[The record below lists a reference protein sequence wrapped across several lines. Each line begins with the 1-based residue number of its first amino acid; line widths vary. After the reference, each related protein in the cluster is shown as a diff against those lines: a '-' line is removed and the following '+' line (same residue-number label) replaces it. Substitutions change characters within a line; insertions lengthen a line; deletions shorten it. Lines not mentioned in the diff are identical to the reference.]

1 MSGDQTGTSA
11 IRTDESDEELAQ
23 RFECDAMPLLDQ
35 LYGAALRMTR
45 NPADAEDLV
54 QEAFLKLWIKR
65 DGLQITDSAE
75 AFCVTTVKNLFYD
88 QVRKRRPQ
96 TTNHT
101 PEELQIP
108 HDDDAGRAIELA
120 EDRQMA
126 WQLINGLPEQ
136 QRQVVMMRDIGEM
149 AYREIERQTGL
160 TAVNIRVLLSRARK
174 QMREQLK
181 QMKDNGYR

>member
-1 MSGDQTGTSA
+1 MDASQFKRCFLPCHERMYRMAWRLTGN
-11 IRTDESDEELAQ
+11 AQ
-23 RFECDAMPLLDQ
+23 A
-35 LYGAALRMTR
+35 
-45 NPADAEDLV
+45 AEDLV
-54 QEAFLKLWIKR
+54 QEAFLKLWLKR
-65 DGLQITDSAE
+65 DALQITSSAE
-75 AFCVTTVKNLFYD
+75 TFCVTTVKNLFYD

-108 HDDDAGRAIELA
+108 HDDDAARAIEQA

-126 WQLINGLPEQ
+126 WQLISRLPEQ
-136 QRQVVMMRDIGEM
+136 QRQIVTMRDISEM
-149 AYREIERQTGL
+149 EYREIERQTGL
-160 TAVNIRVLLSRARK
+160 TAVHVRVLLSRARK

>member
-1 MSGDQTGTSA
+1 MDASQFKRCFLPCHERMYRMAWRLTGN
-11 IRTDESDEELAQ
+11 AQ
-23 RFECDAMPLLDQ
+23 A
-35 LYGAALRMTR
+35 
-45 NPADAEDLV
+45 AEDLV
-54 QEAFLKLWIKR
+54 QEAFLKLWLKR
-65 DGLQITDSAE
+65 DALQITSSAE
-75 AFCVTTVKNLFYD
+75 TFCVTTVKNLFYD

-108 HDDDAGRAIELA
+108 HDDDAARAIEQA

-126 WQLINGLPEQ
+126 WQLISRLPEQ
-136 QRQVVMMRDIGEM
+136 QRQIVMMRDISEM
-149 AYREIERQTGL
+149 EYREIDRQTGL
-160 TAVNIRVLLSRARK
+160 TAVHVRVLLSRARK

>member
-1 MSGDQTGTSA
+1 MDASQFKRCFLPCHERMYRMAWRLTGN
-11 IRTDESDEELAQ
+11 AQ
-23 RFECDAMPLLDQ
+23 A
-35 LYGAALRMTR
+35 
-45 NPADAEDLV
+45 AEDLV
-54 QEAFLKLWIKR
+54 QEAFLKLWLKR
-65 DGLQITDSAE
+65 DALQISSSAE
-75 AFCVTTVKNLFYD
+75 TFCVTTVKNLFYD

-108 HDDDAGRAIELA
+108 HDDDAARAIEQA

-126 WQLINGLPEQ
+126 WQLISRLPEQ
-136 QRQVVMMRDIGEM
+136 QRQIVMMRDISEM
-149 AYREIERQTGL
+149 EYREIERQTGL
-160 TAVNIRVLLSRARK
+160 TAVHVRVLLSRARK

>member
-1 MSGDQTGTSA
+1 MDASQFKRCFLPCHERMYRMAWRLTGN
-11 IRTDESDEELAQ
+11 AQ
-23 RFECDAMPLLDQ
+23 A
-35 LYGAALRMTR
+35 
-45 NPADAEDLV
+45 AEDLV
-54 QEAFLKLWIKR
+54 QEAFLKLWLKR
-65 DGLQITDSAE
+65 DALQITSSAE
-75 AFCVTTVKNLFYD
+75 TFCVTTVKNLFYD

-108 HDDDAGRAIELA
+108 HDDDAARAIEQA

-126 WQLINGLPEQ
+126 WQLISRLPEQ
-136 QRQVVMMRDIGEM
+136 QRQIVMMRDISEM
-149 AYREIERQTGL
+149 EYREIEQQTGL
-160 TAVNIRVLLSRARK
+160 TAVHVRVLLSRARK

>member
-1 MSGDQTGTSA
+1 MDASQFKRCFLPCHERMYRMAWRLTGN
-11 IRTDESDEELAQ
+11 AQ
-23 RFECDAMPLLDQ
+23 A
-35 LYGAALRMTR
+35 
-45 NPADAEDLV
+45 AEDLV
-54 QEAFLKLWIKR
+54 QEAFLKLWLKR
-65 DGLQITDSAE
+65 DALQITSSAE
-75 AFCVTTVKNLFYD
+75 TFCVTTVKNLFYD

-108 HDDDAGRAIELA
+108 HDDDAARAIEQA

-126 WQLINGLPEQ
+126 WQLISRLPEQ
-136 QRQVVMMRDIGEM
+136 QRQIVMMRDISEM
-149 AYREIERQTGL
+149 EHREIERQTGL
-160 TAVNIRVLLSRARK
+160 TAVHVRVLLSRARK

>member
-1 MSGDQTGTSA
+1 MDASQFKRCFLPCHERMYRMAWRLTGN
-11 IRTDESDEELAQ
+11 AQ
-23 RFECDAMPLLDQ
+23 A
-35 LYGAALRMTR
+35 
-45 NPADAEDLV
+45 AEDLV
-54 QEAFLKLWIKR
+54 QEAFLKLWLKR
-65 DGLQITDSAE
+65 NALQITSSAE
-75 AFCVTTVKNLFYD
+75 TFCVTTVKNLFYD

-108 HDDDAGRAIELA
+108 HDDDAARAIEQA

-126 WQLINGLPEQ
+126 WQLISRLPEQ
-136 QRQVVMMRDIGEM
+136 QRQIVMMRDISEM
-149 AYREIERQTGL
+149 EYREIERQTGL
-160 TAVNIRVLLSRARK
+160 TAVHVRVLLSRARK

>member
-1 MSGDQTGTSA
+1 MDASQFKRCFLPCHERMYRMAWRLTGN
-11 IRTDESDEELAQ
+11 AQ
-23 RFECDAMPLLDQ
+23 A
-35 LYGAALRMTR
+35 
-45 NPADAEDLV
+45 AEDLV
-54 QEAFLKLWIKR
+54 QEAFLKLWLKR
-65 DGLQITDSAE
+65 DALQITGSAE

-88 QVRKRRPQ
+88 QLRKRRPQ

-108 HDDDAGRAIELA
+108 HDDDAARTMEQA

-126 WQLINGLPEQ
+126 WQLISRLPEQ
-136 QRQVVMMRDIGEM
+136 QRQIVMMRDIGEM
-149 AYREIERQTGL
+149 EYREIERQTGL
-160 TAVNIRVLLSRARK
+160 TAVHVRVLLSRARK

>member
-1 MSGDQTGTSA
+1 MDASQFKRCFLPCHERMYRMAWRLTGN
-11 IRTDESDEELAQ
+11 AQ
-23 RFECDAMPLLDQ
+23 A
-35 LYGAALRMTR
+35 
-45 NPADAEDLV
+45 AEDLV
-54 QEAFLKLWIKR
+54 QEAFLKLWLKR
-65 DGLQITDSAE
+65 DALQITSSAE
-75 AFCVTTVKNLFYD
+75 TFCVTTVKNLFYD

-108 HDDDAGRAIELA
+108 HDDDAARAIEQA

-126 WQLINGLPEQ
+126 WQLISRLPEQ
-136 QRQVVMMRDIGEM
+136 QRQIVMMRDISEM
-149 AYREIERQTGL
+149 EYQEIQQQTGL

-174 QMREQLK
+174 QMRQQLK

>member
-1 MSGDQTGTSA
+1 MDASQFKRCFLPCHERMYRMAWRLTGN
-11 IRTDESDEELAQ
+11 AQ
-23 RFECDAMPLLDQ
+23 A
-35 LYGAALRMTR
+35 
-45 NPADAEDLV
+45 AEDLV
-54 QEAFLKLWIKR
+54 QEAFLKLWLKR
-65 DGLQITDSAE
+65 DALQITSSAE
-75 AFCVTTVKNLFYD
+75 TFCVTTVKNLFYD

-108 HDDDAGRAIELA
+108 HDDDAARAIEQA

-126 WQLINGLPEQ
+126 WQLISRLSEQ
-136 QRQVVMMRDIGEM
+136 QRQIVMMRDISEM
-149 AYREIERQTGL
+149 EYREIERQTGL
-160 TAVNIRVLLSRARK
+160 TAVHVRVLLSRARK

>member
-1 MSGDQTGTSA
+1 MDASQFKRCFLPCHERMYRMAWRLTGN
-11 IRTDESDEELAQ
+11 AQ
-23 RFECDAMPLLDQ
+23 A
-35 LYGAALRMTR
+35 
-45 NPADAEDLV
+45 AEDLV
-54 QEAFLKLWIKR
+54 QEAFLKLWLKR
-65 DGLQITDSAE
+65 DALQITSSAE
-75 AFCVTTVKNLFYD
+75 TFCVTTVKNLFYD

-108 HDDDAGRAIELA
+108 HDDDAARAIEQA

-126 WQLINGLPEQ
+126 WLLISRLPEQ
-136 QRQVVMMRDIGEM
+136 QRQIVMMRDISEM
-149 AYREIERQTGL
+149 EYREIERQTGL
-160 TAVNIRVLLSRARK
+160 TAVHVRVLLSRARK

>member
-1 MSGDQTGTSA
+1 MDASQFKRCFLPCHERMYRMAWRLTGN
-11 IRTDESDEELAQ
+11 AQ
-23 RFECDAMPLLDQ
+23 A
-35 LYGAALRMTR
+35 
-45 NPADAEDLV
+45 AEDLV
-54 QEAFLKLWIKR
+54 QEAFLKLWLKR
-65 DGLQITDSAE
+65 DALQITSSAE
-75 AFCVTTVKNLFYD
+75 TFCVTTVKNLFYD

-108 HDDDAGRAIELA
+108 HDDDAARAIEQA

-126 WQLINGLPEQ
+126 WQLISRLPEQ
-136 QRQVVMMRDIGEM
+136 QRQIVMMRDISEM
-149 AYREIERQTGL
+149 EYQEIEQQTGL
-160 TAVNIRVLLSRARK
+160 TAVHVRVLLSRARK

>member
-1 MSGDQTGTSA
+1 MDASQFKRCFLPCHERMYRMAWRLTGN
-11 IRTDESDEELAQ
+11 AQ
-23 RFECDAMPLLDQ
+23 A
-35 LYGAALRMTR
+35 
-45 NPADAEDLV
+45 AEDLV
-54 QEAFLKLWIKR
+54 QEAFLKLWLKR
-65 DGLQITDSAE
+65 DALQITSSAE
-75 AFCVTTVKNLFYD
+75 TFCVTTVKNLFYD

-108 HDDDAGRAIELA
+108 HDDDAARAIEQA

-126 WQLINGLPEQ
+126 WQLISRLPEK
-136 QRQVVMMRDIGEM
+136 QRQIVMMRDISEM
-149 AYREIERQTGL
+149 EYREIERQTGL
-160 TAVNIRVLLSRARK
+160 TAVHVRVLLSRARK

>member
-1 MSGDQTGTSA
+1 MDASQFKRCFLPCHERMYRMAWRLTGN
-11 IRTDESDEELAQ
+11 AQ
-23 RFECDAMPLLDQ
+23 A
-35 LYGAALRMTR
+35 
-45 NPADAEDLV
+45 AEDLV
-54 QEAFLKLWIKR
+54 QEAFLKLWLKR
-65 DGLQITDSAE
+65 DALQITSSAE
-75 AFCVTTVKNLFYD
+75 TFCVTTVKNLFYD

-108 HDDDAGRAIELA
+108 NDDDAARAIEQA

-126 WQLINGLPEQ
+126 WQLISRLPEQ
-136 QRQVVMMRDIGEM
+136 QRQIVMMRDISEM
-149 AYREIERQTGL
+149 EYREIERQTGL
-160 TAVNIRVLLSRARK
+160 TAVHVRVLLSRARK

>member
-1 MSGDQTGTSA
+1 MDASQFKQCFLPCHAQMYRMAWRLTGN
-11 IRTDESDEELAQ
+11 AQ
-23 RFECDAMPLLDQ
+23 A
-35 LYGAALRMTR
+35 
-45 NPADAEDLV
+45 AEDLV

-65 DGLQITDSAE
+65 DGLQITGSAE

-88 QVRKRRPQ
+88 QLRKRRPQ
-96 TTNHT
+96 TTDHT

-108 HDDDAGRAIELA
+108 HDDDAGRAMEQA

-136 QRQVVMMRDIGEM
+136 QRQIVMMRDIGEM
-149 AYREIERQTGL
+149 AYRDIERQTGL

>member
-1 MSGDQTGTSA
+1 MDASQFKRCFLPCHERMYRMAWRLTGN
-11 IRTDESDEELAQ
+11 AQ
-23 RFECDAMPLLDQ
+23 A
-35 LYGAALRMTR
+35 
-45 NPADAEDLV
+45 AEDLV
-54 QEAFLKLWIKR
+54 QEAFLKLWLKR
-65 DGLQITDSAE
+65 DALQITSSAE
-75 AFCVTTVKNLFYD
+75 TFCVTTVKNLFYD

-108 HDDDAGRAIELA
+108 HDDDAARAIEQA

-126 WQLINGLPEQ
+126 WQLISRLPEQ
-136 QRQVVMMRDIGEM
+136 QRQIVMMRDVSEM
-149 AYREIERQTGL
+149 EYREIERQTGL
-160 TAVNIRVLLSRARK
+160 TAVHVRVLLSRARK